1 MTSEMQ
7 TRYFPYVSLLYI
19 MCRSLSRH
27 ITSRSSKS
35 ARHHITK
42 RNNGFPDGYN
52 TLNNVNT
59 HKQIDSVLKYYVYY
73 TCSLLL
79 SVDSGEE
86 LRGNDLLGQEYYR
99 KLSSAD
105 CNLLIE
111 LVVFVVP
118 VVDGVC
124 CFCCS
129 CNCCC
134 LLLWL
139 VVMAAI
145 SLLHIIKFCTYV

>member
-1 MTSEMQ
+1 MTPKMQ
-7 TRYFPYVSLLYI
+7 TLHLLNMSLLYI
-19 MCRSLSRH
+19 VCRSLSTH
-27 ITSRSSKS
+27 ITTRSSKS
-35 ARHHITK
+35 ARRHITK
-42 RNNGFPDGYN
+42 RNNGFLDGYN

-73 TCSLLL
+73 TCTLLL
-79 SVDSGEE
+79 SVESGEE
-86 LRGNDLLGQEYYR
+86 LRGNDLLGQEYT
-99 KLSSAD
+99 KLSSAG
-105 CNLLIE
+105 CNLLME
-111 LVVFVVP
+111 LVVFVVS

-129 CNCCC
+129 CYCCC

-145 SLLHIIKFCTYV
+145 SRPPYH

>member
-19 MCRSLSRH
+19 MCRSLSTH

-35 ARHHITK
+35 ARRHITK

-59 HKQIDSVLKYYVYY
+59 HKQIDSVLKYYVY
-73 TCSLLL
+73 TCTLLL
-79 SVDSGEE
+79 SVESGED
-86 LRGNDLLGQEYYR
+86 DLLGQEYT
-99 KLSSAD
+99 KLSSAG
-105 CNLLIE
+105 CNLLME
-111 LVVFVVP
+111 LVVFVVSI
-118 VVDGVC
+118 VDGVC

-134 LLLWL
+134 LLLSL

-145 SLLHIIKFCTYV
+145 SRPPYH